1 MKRLPFRGTLLNATL
16 VALGGL
22 VGMFAG
28 GFLGSDIQT
37 LVVNCMGLVT
47 TLLAVKMALQTKN
60 FVIVAV
66 AVAGGALVGTALH
79 LPQGVE
85 WLANWAKS
93 QVGGGSNFTP
103 TLITTS
109 VLYCVG
115 PMTLLGCIEDGLE
128 GNIEILTMKSIMD
141 GITAVFFAVG
151 TGAALLVTAIAV
163 LLFQSGLSAAAR
175 LLKPLA
181 QDEELLHSM
190 TGTGGALL
198 LATGLNLLGV
208 AHFKTETLMPA
219 LAIAPMLTVLERRLT
234 SKRVG

>member
-1 MKRLPFRGTLLNATL
+1 
-16 VALGGL
+16 
-22 VGMFAG
+22 
-28 GFLGSDIQT
+28 
-37 LVVNCMGLVT
+37 
-47 TLLAVKMALQTKN
+47 
-60 FVIVAV
+60 
-66 AVAGGALVGTALH
+66 
-79 LPQGVE
+79 
-85 WLANWAKS
+85 
-93 QVGGGSNFTP
+93 
-103 TLITTS
+103 
-109 VLYCVG
+109 
-115 PMTLLGCIEDGLE
+115 MTLLGCIEDGLE

-163 LLFQSGLSAAAR
+163 LFFQSGLSAAAR